1 MIWQIYK
8 VFFTYHFT
16 RSLSFVAA
24 AKFSLFTFHFSLKI
38 ANFANSFAKLQCT
51 RQFKE
56 KQAFLLHCSRF
67 FVTLAS
73 PKLLHLG
80 KAQINLAFHSTF
92 RNFANK
98 NKTFYNTTMLQIR
111 CKNNNMTKS
120 FPEGTSL
127 LDVYQ
132 EFADDIKL
140 PYPVVSAKVNNAS
153 QGLKFRLYQNRDVE
167 FLDAR
172 EGSGHRVYVRS
183 LCFVLYKATQDLF
196 PGSKL
201 FIEHTISRGY
211 YCNFK
216 KKGYEPMVE
225 GDVEKIRER
234 MQEIINLDMPF
245 RRNEATTEEALRV
258 FAERGL
264 TDKVKLLESSGQ
276 IYSDYYMLGDTADY
290 YYGPLV
296 PSAGYLTVW
305 GLETY
310 HDGMLLR
317 VPDWNNPTQLAEK
330 VDMPKTYEM
339 FAEKTKWDIIMRLSN
354 AGDVNKAILKGHAS
368 ELIQVS
374 EALQEKKI
382 VQIAEEIDRRFHDEE
397 NPVRMVLITGPSSS
411 GKTTFCKRLSVQ
423 LLACGLR
430 PLSFST
436 DDYFV
441 NRLDTPKLPNGDYDF
456 DNIETVEYH
465 LLEDHLLR
473 LMKGERVEIPEY
485 NFVTGKREWNGK
497 KLKLAGDTV
506 LIIEGIHALNP
517 LLTKKIPDSLKY
529 KIYISALTSIS
540 LDDHNWIPVRDNR
553 LLRRIIRDYNKG
565 AYTAQQTIAQWK
577 NVCEAED
584 QWIFPFQETADAMFN
599 SALNIEFAVLRTHA
613 EIILAS
619 VPKNCD
625 EYAEAHR
632 LLKFL
637 RYFIPISDK
646 EIPPTSIM
654 REFVGGSSFKYPR

>member
-1 MIWQIYK
+1 
-8 VFFTYHFT
+8 
-16 RSLSFVAA
+16 
-24 AKFSLFTFHFSLKI
+24 
-38 ANFANSFAKLQCT
+38 
-51 RQFKE
+51 
-56 KQAFLLHCSRF
+56 
-67 FVTLAS
+67 
-73 PKLLHLG
+73 
-80 KAQINLAFHSTF
+80 
-92 RNFANK
+92 
-98 NKTFYNTTMLQIR
+98 MLQIR

-225 GDVEKIRER
+225 GDVERIRER

-441 NRLDTPKLPNGDYDF
+441 NRMDTPKLPNGDYDF

-517 LLTKKIPDSLKY
+517 LLTKKVPDSLKY
-529 KIYISALTSIS
+529 KVYISALTSIS

-577 NVCEAED
+577 NVCEAEN
-584 QWIFPFQETADAMFN
+584 QWIFPYQETADVMFN

-613 EIILAS
+613 EIILTS
-619 VPKNCD
+619 VPRNCP
-625 EYAEAHR
+625 EYGEAHR
-632 LLKFL
+632 LLKFI
-637 RYFIPISDK
+637 RFFTPISDK

-654 REFVGGSSFKYPR
+654 REFVGGSSFKY

>member
-1 MIWQIYK
+1 
-8 VFFTYHFT
+8 
-16 RSLSFVAA
+16 
-24 AKFSLFTFHFSLKI
+24 
-38 ANFANSFAKLQCT
+38 
-51 RQFKE
+51 
-56 KQAFLLHCSRF
+56 
-67 FVTLAS
+67 
-73 PKLLHLG
+73 
-80 KAQINLAFHSTF
+80 
-92 RNFANK
+92 
-98 NKTFYNTTMLQIR
+98 MLQIR
-111 CKNNNMTKS
+111 CKNTGVTKS
-120 FPEGTSL
+120 VQEGTSL

-132 EFADDIKL
+132 EFADEIKL
-140 PYPVVSAKVNNAS
+140 PYPVVSAKVNNVS

-183 LCFVLYKATQDLF
+183 LCFVLYKATQDVF

-201 FIEHTISRGY
+201 FIEHSLCRGY

-216 KKGYEPMVE
+216 KRTPEPLTDE
-225 GDVEKIRER
+225 DVRRISQR
-234 MQEIINLDMPF
+234 MQEIIALDMPF
-245 RRNEATTEEALRV
+245 RRTEATNEETVRV
-258 FAERGL
+258 FTERGFA
-264 TDKVKLLESSGQ
+264 DKVKLLETSGQ
-276 IYSDYYMLGDTADY
+276 IYSHYYTLGDTVDY

-305 GLETY
+305 ALERYEQGL
-310 HDGMLLR
+310 LLR
-317 VPDWNNPTQLAEK
+317 IPDWNDPSRLAEK
-330 VDMPKTYEM
+330 VDQPKTFGM
-339 FAEKTKWDIIMRLSN
+339 FAEKTRWDIIMRLSN
-354 AGDVNKAILKGHAS
+354 AGDVNKAIQRGYAS

-382 VQIAEEIDRRFHDEE
+382 VQIAEDIFARCEKSNGR
-397 NPVRMVLITGPSSS
+397 NPIVLITGPSSS
-411 GKTTFCKRLSVQ
+411 GKTTFCKRLSIQ

-441 NRLDTPKLPNGDYDF
+441 NRVDTPKLPNGDYDF
-456 DNIETVEYH
+456 DNIETVEYS

-473 LMKGERVEIPEY
+473 LIKGERVEIPEY
-485 NFVTGKREWNGK
+485 NFVTGQREWNGK
-497 KLKLAGDTV
+497 RLKLSPDTV

-517 LLTKKIPDSLKY
+517 LLTQKIDDAMKY

-540 LDDHNWIPVRDNR
+540 LDDHNWIPVSDNR

-565 AYTAQQTIAQWK
+565 AFTARQTIAQWK

-584 QWIFPFQETADAMFN
+584 RWIFPFQETADAMFN

-613 EIILAS
+613 EIILTS
-619 VPKNCD
+619 VPKNCP

-632 LLKFL
+632 LLKFIRFFL
-637 RYFIPISDK
+637 PVSDK

-654 REFVGGSSFKYPR
+654 REFVGGSSFKY

>member
-1 MIWQIYK
+1 
-8 VFFTYHFT
+8 
-16 RSLSFVAA
+16 
-24 AKFSLFTFHFSLKI
+24 
-38 ANFANSFAKLQCT
+38 
-51 RQFKE
+51 
-56 KQAFLLHCSRF
+56 
-67 FVTLAS
+67 
-73 PKLLHLG
+73 
-80 KAQINLAFHSTF
+80 
-92 RNFANK
+92 
-98 NKTFYNTTMLQIR
+98 MLQIR
-111 CKNNNMTKS
+111 CKNTGVTKS
-120 FPEGTSL
+120 VQEGTSL

-132 EFADDIKL
+132 EFADEIKL
-140 PYPVVSAKVNNAS
+140 PYPVVSAKVNNVS

-183 LCFVLYKATQDLF
+183 LCFVLYKATQDVF

-201 FIEHTISRGY
+201 FIEHSLCRGY

-216 KKGYEPMVE
+216 KRTPEPLTDE
-225 GDVEKIRER
+225 DVRRISQR
-234 MQEIINLDMPF
+234 MQEIIALDMPF
-245 RRNEATTEEALRV
+245 RRTEATNEETVRV
-258 FAERGL
+258 FTERGFA
-264 TDKVKLLESSGQ
+264 DKVKLLETSGQ
-276 IYSDYYMLGDTADY
+276 IYSHYYTLGDTVDY

-305 GLETY
+305 ALERYEQGL
-310 HDGMLLR
+310 LLR
-317 VPDWNNPTQLAEK
+317 IPDWNDPSRLAEK
-330 VDMPKTYEM
+330 VDQPKTFGM
-339 FAEKTKWDIIMRLSN
+339 FAEKTRWDIIMRLSN
-354 AGDVNKAILKGHAS
+354 AGDVNKAIQRGYAS

-382 VQIAEEIDRRFHDEE
+382 VQIAEDIFARCEKSNGH
-397 NPVRMVLITGPSSS
+397 NPIVLITGPSSS
-411 GKTTFCKRLSVQ
+411 GKTTFCKRLSIQ

-441 NRLDTPKLPNGDYDF
+441 NRVDTPKLPNGDYDF
-456 DNIETVEYH
+456 DNIETVEYS

-473 LMKGERVEIPEY
+473 LIKGERVEIPEY
-485 NFVTGKREWNGK
+485 NFVTGQREWNGK
-497 KLKLAGDTV
+497 RLKLASDTV

-517 LLTKKIPDSLKY
+517 LLTQKIDDAMKY

-540 LDDHNWIPVRDNR
+540 LDDHNWIPVSDNR

-565 AYTAQQTIAQWK
+565 AFTARQTIAQWK

-584 QWIFPFQETADAMFN
+584 RWIFPFQETADVMFN

-613 EIILAS
+613 EIILTS
-619 VPKNCD
+619 VPKNCP

-632 LLKFL
+632 LLKFIRFFL
-637 RYFIPISDK
+637 PVSDK

-654 REFVGGSSFKYPR
+654 REFVGGSRFKY

>member
-1 MIWQIYK
+1 
-8 VFFTYHFT
+8 
-16 RSLSFVAA
+16 
-24 AKFSLFTFHFSLKI
+24 
-38 ANFANSFAKLQCT
+38 
-51 RQFKE
+51 
-56 KQAFLLHCSRF
+56 
-67 FVTLAS
+67 
-73 PKLLHLG
+73 
-80 KAQINLAFHSTF
+80 
-92 RNFANK
+92 
-98 NKTFYNTTMLQIR
+98 MLQIR
-111 CKNNNMTKS
+111 CKNNNVTKS

-153 QGLKFRLYQNRDVE
+153 QGLKFRVFQNRDVE

-172 EGSGHRVYVRS
+172 QGSGHRVYVRS
-183 LCFVLYKATQDLF
+183 LCFLLYKATQDVF

-216 KKGYEPMVE
+216 KKNNDALTE
-225 GDVEKIRER
+225 GDVTLISNR
-234 MQEIINLDMPF
+234 MQEIVNLDMPF
-245 RRNEATTEEALRV
+245 RRTEATNEEAIRV
-258 FAERGL
+258 FAERGFA
-264 TDKVKLLESSGQ
+264 DKVKLLETSGQ
-276 IYSDYYMLGDTADY
+276 IYSDYYTLGDTADY

-296 PSAGYLTVW
+296 PSAGYLKVF
-305 GLETY
+305 GLEPY

-317 VPDWNNPTQLAEK
+317 VPDWNNPTILAEK

-339 FAEKTKWDIIMRLSN
+339 FAEKTRWDIIMRLSN

-382 VQIAEEIDRRFHDEE
+382 VQIAEDIERRFHAEK
-397 NPVRMVLITGPSSS
+397 NPIRLVLITGPSSS
-411 GKTTFCKRLSVQ
+411 GKTTFCKRLSIQ

-441 NRLDTPKLPNGDYDF
+441 NRVDTPKLPNGDYDF
-456 DNIETVEYH
+456 DNIEAVDYH
-465 LLEDHLLR
+465 LLEDHLTR
-473 LMKGERVEIPEY
+473 LMKGERVEVPEY
-485 NFVTGKREWNGK
+485 NFSTGKREWNGK

-517 LLTKKIPDSLKY
+517 LLTQQIENSLKY
-529 KIYISALTSIS
+529 RIYISALTSIS
-540 LDDHNWIPVRDNR
+540 LDDHNWIPVHDNR

-565 AYTAQQTIAQWK
+565 AFTAQETIAQWK

-584 QWIFPFQETADAMFN
+584 KWILPYQETADAMFN

-613 EIILAS
+613 EIILSS
-619 VPKNCD
+619 VPKNCP
-625 EYAEAHR
+625 EYSEAHR
-632 LLKFL
+632 LLKFIH
-637 RYFIPISDK
+637 YFLPVSDK

-654 REFVGGSSFKYPR
+654 REFLGGSSFKY

>member
-1 MIWQIYK
+1 M
-8 VFFTYHFT
+8 
-16 RSLSFVAA
+16 
-24 AKFSLFTFHFSLKI
+24 
-38 ANFANSFAKLQCT
+38 
-51 RQFKE
+51 
-56 KQAFLLHCSRF
+56 LH
-67 FVTLAS
+67 
-73 PKLLHLG
+73 
-80 KAQINLAFHSTF
+80 
-92 RNFANK
+92 
-98 NKTFYNTTMLQIR
+98 IR
-111 CKNNNMTKS
+111 CKNNNVTKP
-120 FPEGTSL
+120 FPEGCSL

-132 EFADDIKL
+132 EFADEIKL

-153 QGLKFRLYQNRDVE
+153 EGLKFRLYQNRDVE

-183 LCFVLYKATQDLF
+183 LCFLLYKATQDIF

-216 KKGYEPMVE
+216 KKNNE
-225 GDVEKIRER
+225 GLADGDIEKICER
-234 MQEIINLDMPF
+234 MKEIVNLDMPF
-245 RRNEATTEEALRV
+245 RRTEATNEEAIRV
-258 FAERGL
+258 FAERGFS
-264 TDKVKLLESSGQ
+264 DKVKLLETSGQ

-296 PSAGYLTVW
+296 PSAGYLKVF
-305 GLETY
+305 GLEPY

-317 VPDWNNPTQLAEK
+317 VPDWNNPTVLAEK

-339 FAEKTKWDIIMRLSN
+339 FREKTKWDIIMRLSN

-382 VQIAEEIDRRFHDEE
+382 VQIAEDIERRFHAEE
-397 NPVRMVLITGPSSS
+397 NPIRLVLITGPSSS
-411 GKTTFCKRLSVQ
+411 GKTTFCKRLSIQ

-430 PLSFST
+430 PMSFST

-441 NRLDTPKLPNGDYDF
+441 NRVDTPKLPNGDYDF
-456 DNIETVEYH
+456 DNIETVDYK
-465 LLEDHLLR
+465 LLEDHLSR
-473 LMKGERVEIPEY
+473 LMKGERVEVPEY
-485 NFVTGKREWNGK
+485 NFTTGKREWNGK

-517 LLTKKIPDSLKY
+517 KLTQNIEDSLKY
-529 KIYISALTSIS
+529 RIYISALTSIS

-565 AYTAQQTIAQWK
+565 AYTARETIAQWK

-584 QWIFPFQETADAMFN
+584 KWIFPYQETADAMFN

-613 EIILAS
+613 EIILSS
-619 VPKNCD
+619 VQRNCP

-632 LLKFL
+632 LLKFIH
-637 RYFIPISDK
+637 YFLPVSDK

-654 REFVGGSSFKYPR
+654 REFVGGSSFKY